1 MERNLLQFKIN
12 AEYALI
18 QGLYWVLYCII
29 LGFSSVYLLD
39 KGYTNSQIGVILA
52 VGFLASV
59 ILQQYVAALADRALG
74 LTLPTITILCVLLL
88 GICCL
93 GIILSG
99 HISIFLTVVFILACI
114 IEMLIQP
121 LVNSL
126 NFYLEKI
133 PVKMNFGVARSMGSL
148 LYSAAS
154 FFFGI
159 AIKQTNPDIL
169 PFYALIVCGC
179 IILLLAAVNYNY
191 RHNISPISPKSTRS
205 FEKLQISGFIY
216 QYSMFF
222 IFLIGGL
229 GLYFGHTLI
238 NNYLYQITVNVNGNS
253 QDLGSLQA
261 FSALLE
267 LPAMIFFATLQ
278 KRFGCRKLL
287 QASAVF
293 FIIKIVI
300 TLFATNIFLLYLSMV
315 FQSLSFAVFIPGSV
329 HYVNEVMLPNDAVKG
344 QAFVTGMITIANLL
358 SSLLGGILLDQ
369 SGVFTMLT
377 IGTIVTIIGAGITI
391 YSLQQSQNEC

>member
-52 VGFLASV
+52 VGFLTSV
-59 ILQQYVAALADRALG
+59 ILQQYVAALADKALR
-74 LTLPTITILCVLLL
+74 LTLPAITVLCVLLL

-99 HISIFLTVVFILACI
+99 HKSIFLTVVFILACI

-179 IILLLAAVNYNY
+179 IILLLAALK
-191 RHNISPISPKSTRS
+191 R
-205 FEKLQISGFIY
+205 
-216 QYSMFF
+216 
-222 IFLIGGL
+222 
-229 GLYFGHTLI
+229 
-238 NNYLYQITVNVNGNS
+238 
-253 QDLGSLQA
+253 
-261 FSALLE
+261 
-267 LPAMIFFATLQ
+267 LP
-278 KRFGCRKLL
+278 
-287 QASAVF
+287 
-293 FIIKIVI
+293 
-300 TLFATNIFLLYLSMV
+300 Y
-315 FQSLSFAVFIPGSV
+315 
-329 HYVNEVMLPNDAVKG
+329 
-344 QAFVTGMITIANLL
+344 
-358 SSLLGGILLDQ
+358 
-369 SGVFTMLT
+369 
-377 IGTIVTIIGAGITI
+377 
-391 YSLQQSQNEC
+391 

>member
-1 MERNLLQFKIN
+1 MERNLLQFKVN

-39 KGYTNSQIGVILA
+39 KGYTNSQIGIILA

-59 ILQQYVAALADRALG
+59 ILQQYVAALADKALR
-74 LTLPTITILCVLLL
+74 LTLPVITILCVLLL
-88 GICCL
+88 SICCL
-93 GIILSG
+93 GIIFSG
-99 HISIFLTVVFILACI
+99 HKSIFLTIVFILACI

-133 PVKMNFGVARSMGSL
+133 PVKMNFGIARSTGSL

-154 FFFGI
+154 FFFGV
-159 AIKQTNPDIL
+159 AIEQTNPDIL
-169 PFYALIVCGC
+169 PFYALITCGC
-179 IILLLAAVNYNY
+179 LILLLAAVNYNY
-191 RHNISPISPKSTRS
+191 RHNVSPISSKSAFLS
-205 FEKLQISGFIY
+205 EKLQIDSFIRRY
-216 QYSMFF
+216 HMFF

-238 NNYLYQITVNVNGNS
+238 NNYLYQIAVNVNGNS

-261 FSALLE
+261 FSGLLE
-267 LPAMIFFATLQ
+267 LPAMIFFATLH
-278 KRFGCRKLL
+278 KRFGCKKLL

-300 TLFATNIFLLYLSMV
+300 TLFATNIPLLYLSMV

-369 SGVFTMLT
+369 CTVFTMLT
-377 IGTIVTIIGAGITI
+377 IGTTITVAGAGITI
-391 YSLQQSQNEC
+391 YSLQQS

>member
-59 ILQQYVAALADRALG
+59 ILQQYVAALADKALR
-74 LTLPTITILCVLLL
+74 LTLPAITGLCVLLL

-99 HISIFLTVVFILACI
+99 HKSIFLTVVFILACI

-148 LYSAAS
+148 L
-154 FFFGI
+154 
-159 AIKQTNPDIL
+159 
-169 PFYALIVCGC
+169 
-179 IILLLAAVNYNY
+179 
-191 RHNISPISPKSTRS
+191 
-205 FEKLQISGFIY
+205 
-216 QYSMFF
+216 
-222 IFLIGGL
+222 
-229 GLYFGHTLI
+229 
-238 NNYLYQITVNVNGNS
+238 
-253 QDLGSLQA
+253 
-261 FSALLE
+261 
-267 LPAMIFFATLQ
+267 
-278 KRFGCRKLL
+278 
-287 QASAVF
+287 
-293 FIIKIVI
+293 
-300 TLFATNIFLLYLSMV
+300 
-315 FQSLSFAVFIPGSV
+315 
-329 HYVNEVMLPNDAVKG
+329 
-344 QAFVTGMITIANLL
+344 
-358 SSLLGGILLDQ
+358 
-369 SGVFTMLT
+369 
-377 IGTIVTIIGAGITI
+377 
-391 YSLQQSQNEC
+391 